1 MDDFDYLLV
10 LLSIVYG
17 IALTQ
22 LLAGLGKLVRARA
35 HARIYWPSLVWAVTL
50 LAVIVQG
57 WWWTFSLRTVAL
69 WHFGSFLIVLAQPAL
84 MSLLATLVLPDVDV
98 DDGIDLRTSF
108 FDQRRWFFG
117 LSMLVPLTSI
127 ANAIVLLGRI
137 PRAGDLLTLLVFF
150 SVALAGFLFRS
161 ETVHKVLAPFAAVLV
176 IVYIS
181 VFFVRLG

>member
-1 MDDFDYLLV
+1 MGDFDYLLV

-50 LAVIVQG
+50 LAIIVQG
-57 WWWTFSLRTVAL
+57 WWWTFSLRTVPL
-69 WHFGSFLIVLAQPAL
+69 WHFGSFLMVLVQPAL
-84 MSLLATLVLPDVDV
+84 MSLLATLVLPDVDF
-98 DDGIDLRTSF
+98 DGSIDLRTRF
-108 FDQRRWFFG
+108 FDQRQWFFG
-117 LSMLVPLTSI
+117 LGMLVPLTSI

-137 PRAGDLLTLLVFF
+137 PRAGDLLALLVFF
-150 SVALAGFLFRS
+150 IVALTGFLFRS
-161 ETVHKVLAPFAAVLV
+161 ETVHKVLAPLAAILT
-176 IVYIS
+176 IAYIS